1 MKNEASQKDASV
13 LELLA
18 EKAGECDEFEGYAH
32 PHASRVAAI
41 ADELAKRFNLGREDR
56 VSLRQASLAHDL
68 GELFMARDYIRS
80 RYRLSDDERLDMTR
94 HPLFGEQEAARFGA
108 DRGAQLLVR
117 WHHEWWNGSGYP
129 DALRREQI
137 PLAARILRVA
147 DAFASITDDRPFR
160 KALSVEQARS
170 HLGDWSGLE
179 FDPRIVTALFAL
191 NEPSILISYAV
202 EAPAKIAEAEFATAS
217 EDKA

>member
-1 MKNEASQKDASV
+1 MKNDILQKDSSI

-18 EKAGECDEFEGYAH
+18 EKARECDQFEGYAH
-32 PHASRVAAI
+32 PHAARVAAI
-41 ADELAKRFNLGREDR
+41 AEELAKRFNMGREDR

-68 GELFMARDYIRS
+68 GELFMARDYIQS
-80 RYRLSDDERLDMTR
+80 RHSLSDDELLDMTR

-129 DALRREQI
+129 DALCREQI

-147 DAFASITDDRPFR
+147 DAFASLTDDRPFR
-160 KALSVEQARS
+160 KALTVEEARF
-170 HLGDWSGLE
+170 HLKDWAGLE
-179 FDPRIVTALFAL
+179 FDPHIVTALFRL
-191 NEPSILISYAV
+191 NEPSILTSYAV
-202 EAPAKIAEAEFATAS
+202 EATANEAEDKLATAS